1 MKRRWVPMSY
11 NKGLDCWLVVLNN
24 TGYRMNCGEPFELCI
39 GKNYGIP
46 CRLELGTQWYVVIGS
61 EGVKLNLR
69 KDQTYKINI
78 NY

>member
-24 TGYRMNCGEPFELCI
+24 IGYRMNCGEPFELCI

-46 CRLELGTQWYVVIGS
+46 CRLELGTQCT
-61 EGVKLNLR
+61 L
-69 KDQTYKINI
+69 
-78 NY
+78 